1 MRDELPLHDATFDG
15 LVVQGKACTMC
26 FSKTDG
32 RRCEV
37 QLASVDALR
46 MDDFRQGN
54 TVVVFA
60 TTSGELPSVTAD
72 VERLYPSPHSS
83 APKEY
88 HEKHEAFRSNKIK
101 AIEAGDLTLVEM
113 VPAYGADL
121 LATCERVEFRLNGND
136 S

>member
-15 LVVQGKACTMC
+15 LVVKGKVCSMY
-26 FSKTDG
+26 FSRTDG
-32 RRCEV
+32 QGCEI
-37 QLASVDALR
+37 QLSSIDALQ
-46 MDDFRQGN
+46 MDDFREGN
-54 TVVVFA
+54 IVVVFA
-60 TTSGELPSVTAD
+60 ITSGELPSLSAD
-72 VERLYPSPHSS
+72 VERLYPSPHAS

-88 HEKHEAFRSNKIK
+88 HEKYEAFRSNKIK

-121 LATCERVEFRLNGND
+121 LATCEHLELRLNGNG